1 MRKLIVQIPCLNE
14 EQVIAT
20 TVAQI
25 PRQVPGFDRV
35 EVLII
40 DDGSTDRTVEVAQA
54 AGADH
59 IVRFPHNRGLAL
71 AFLSGLEHSV
81 RLGADVIVHTDADNQ
96 YDASCIPALVKP
108 ILDGTADIVVGV
120 RPIDDIPEFS
130 WLKKR
135 LQRAGSWLVRKLSN
149 TRVEDVTSGFRA
161 YSRDA
166 ALRLTVVSE
175 FTYTHE
181 TLIQAGRS
189 GMAVAQVPVRVNPKT
204 RPSRLFRSIPQYI
217 RRSVSTML
225 RVYAVYQPFKLFAT
239 MGAVLFAAGLALCVR
254 YVYFV
259 AIGQGKGH
267 VQSVMLAGVLLIL
280 GFQSAVMGLLA
291 ELIGAN
297 RKLIQ
302 EILYRVRK
310 AEADNQRAQREQA
323 GRQEGDIQ

>member
-1 MRKLIVQIPCLNE
+1 VRKLIVQIPCLNE

-20 TVAQI
+20 TLAQI
-25 PRQVPGFDRV
+25 PRQVPGFDCV

-40 DDGSTDRTVEVAQA
+40 DDGSTDRTVEVARC

-59 IVRFPHNRGLAL
+59 IISFSHNRGLAL

-96 YDASCIPALVKP
+96 YDASCIPALVQP
-108 ILDGTADIVVGV
+108 ILDGAADLVVGI
-120 RPIDDIPEFS
+120 RPIDDIQEFS

-135 LQRAGSWLVRKLSN
+135 LQRAGSWLVRKLSD

-166 ALRLTVVSE
+166 ALRLTVLSE

-217 RRSVSTML
+217 RRSVMTML
-225 RVYAVYQPFKLFAT
+225 RVYAVYQPFKLFAG
-239 MGAVLFAAGLALCVR
+239 MGTILFAAGIALCVR
-254 YVYFV
+254 YLYFV
-259 AIGQGKGH
+259 AIGQGRGH

-280 GFQSAVMGLLA
+280 GFQSVVMGLLA
-291 ELIGAN
+291 ELIGTN
-297 RKLIQ
+297 RKMIQ
-302 EILYRVRK
+302 EVLYRVRK
-310 AEADNQRAQREQA
+310 AEANN
-323 GRQEGDIQ
+323 GGTRQGPGARREGDV

>member
-1 MRKLIVQIPCLNE
+1 MRKLIIQIPCLNE

-20 TVAQI
+20 TLAQI
-25 PRQVPGFDRV
+25 PRQVPGFDCV

-40 DDGSTDRTVEVAQA
+40 DDGSTDRTVEVARA

-59 IVRFPHNRGLAL
+59 IVSFPHNRGLAL

-96 YDASCIPALVKP
+96 YDASCIPALVQP
-108 ILDGTADIVVGV
+108 ILNGSADLVVGV
-120 RPIDDIPEFS
+120 RPIDDIHEFS

-189 GMAVAQVPVRVNPKT
+189 GMAVAQVPIRVNPAT
-204 RPSRLFRSIPQYI
+204 RPSRLFKSIFQYI
-217 RRSVSTML
+217 RRSVTTML
-225 RVYAVYQPFKLFAT
+225 RVYAVYQPFKLFAS

-254 YVYFV
+254 YLYFV
-259 AIGQGKGH
+259 AIGQGRGH
-267 VQSVMLAGVLLIL
+267 VQSVMIAGVLLIL
-280 GFQSAVMGLLA
+280 GFQSVVMGLLA
-291 ELIGAN
+291 ELMGAN

-302 EILYRVRK
+302 EVLYRVRK
-310 AEADNQRAQREQA
+310 AEADNAKRSQGPGARR
-323 GRQEGDIQ
+323 EGDV